1 MDLKEK
7 TGTVSGPDG
16 LKIFYRTYGAEG
28 ERGRLVIAHG
38 LGEHSGRYGNVLRK
52 ILPGGISVWAMDLR
66 GHGKSEGRKGRISS
80 FDDYITDLRSGVAL
94 ARRDIPGDMKC
105 FLLGH
110 SMGGLIALIFALRF
124 PEMINGLIISSPS
137 LGIAGKVPFLKRAL
151 GKVMS
156 SVLPGMAL
164 ANGLDISK
172 LSHDE
177 AVVRGYA
184 DDPLVHDRVSTRWF
198 TEFLKAME
206 EVNRLASRLAVPIL
220 LQLAG
225 DDYLTDVEMSK
236 AFFDRLNVTDRTLQV
251 YEGMYHEI
259 YNETEELRSRPLD
272 DLYDW
277 LERHL

>member
-16 LKIFYRTYGAEG
+16 LEIFYRAYGAEA

-66 GHGKSEGRKGRISS
+66 GHGKSEGRRGRISS

-94 ARRDIPGDMKC
+94 AKKDMPGRMKC

-110 SMGGLIALIFALRF
+110 SMGGLIALDFALRF
-124 PEMINGLIISSPS
+124 PETIDGLIISSPS
-137 LGIAGKVPFLKRAL
+137 LGIAGKVPFLKRAV

-177 AVVRGYA
+177 AVVRAYA

-206 EVNRLASRLAVPIL
+206 EVNRSASRLAAPIL
-220 LQLAG
+220 LQLAE
-225 DDYLTDVEMSK
+225 DDHLTDVKISR
-236 AFFDRLNVTDRTLQV
+236 AFFDRLNVEDRTIHV
-251 YEGMYHEI
+251 YEGLYHEI
-259 YNETEELRSRPLD
+259 YNETESLRSKPLD
-272 DLYDW
+272 DMEAW
-277 LERHL
+277 LQSHL